1 MTNGYIAGNFMTTHA
16 ENQNTNVQT
25 TTSNTTIPIITLMI
39 IIMIAGNQKHF
50 RIDDVTIGGTIY
62 CRCVSG
68 QFKKH
73 SNTYMVA

>member
-1 MTNGYIAGNFMTTHA
+1 MTTNA

-25 TTSNTTIPIITLMI
+25 ATSNTTILLITIII

-62 CRCVSG
+62 HRCVSG
-68 QFKKH
+68 
-73 SNTYMVA
+73 